1 MNKHLLITLAAL
13 PLFLV
18 GCTQG
23 QESFSTEP
31 GKGFGWKHMSDTHEA
46 IHRDMAT
53 RPSSIGTVRPVAVNP
68 NLQGS
73 VARIPEQYM
82 KVWFAPYQDQAG
94 NLHEES
100 IVHTVMQTGQWMV
113 PTIKTDGPI

>member
-1 MNKHLLITLAAL
+1 MHMRLFITLTAL
-13 PLFLV
+13 SLLVV

-46 IHRDMAT
+46 IHRDMALI
-53 RPSSIGTVRPVAVNP
+53 PSSIGSVRPVTVNP
-68 NLQGS
+68 DLQTG

-82 KVWFAPYQDQAG
+82 KVWFAPYQDEAG

-100 IVHTVMQTGQWMV
+100 VVHTVMQTGQWMV
-113 PTIKTDGPI
+113 PTVKTDEPM